1 MAESAVLYQGYGM
14 QRRAYGEQVVR
25 AGCVLAA
32 MTGNVGKSG
41 GWASGI
47 ALQAGGGPFWNVLPL
62 LKNPYYLRLNRSG
75 EPSHPL
81 YLPARLKPIPF

>member
-1 MAESAVLYQGYGM
+1 M

-62 LKNPYYLRLNRSG
+62 HGEPGDRENPVVSVVRSG
-75 EPSHPL
+75 
-81 YLPARLKPIPF
+81 AQGTRAKRKRTD